1 MDIEVKNGMFD
12 YEPGELTLGK
22 DALNLLFCGRE
33 LIFPTDSLR
42 SAAFVQSK
50 GGGCRVELSSDA
62 EQAEL
67 FIPRKED
74 ADALAVSLYA
84 LAGDAGRVAMILG
97 NRDR

>member
-12 YEPGELTLGK
+12 YESGELALGK
-22 DALNLLFCGRE
+22 ETLNLRFCGRE
-33 LIFPTDSLR
+33 LIFPADSLR
-42 SAAFVQSK
+42 SAIFVQSK

-74 ADALAVSLYA
+74 AEALAASLYA
-84 LAGDAGRVAMILG
+84 LTGDAGRVAMILG